1 MSYNIKIIK
10 ENQHKTSEWSGG
22 TTTQLYIYPENSLY
36 SERKFKWRLSSA
48 KVEVEKSIFTSLPGI
63 SRHIMVLE
71 GELFLEH
78 EGHHKA
84 ALKALQQDTFSGD
97 WTTTSFGKVTDF
109 NLMLA
114 QGYKGELE
122 AISFNSGEHKDIL
135 LYSNANDAKAFS
147 QITEAF
153 YIVQGYIEIDT
164 GLKKKTGL
172 SKGDLIMVTRTGKE
186 TTSEFK
192 INSRCKEESKMVK
205 ASIFYYEN
213 S

>member
-1 MSYNIKIIK
+1 MSYNIKIFK

-22 TTTQLYIYPENSLY
+22 TTTELYIFPEDSLY

-48 KVEVEKSIFTSLPGI
+48 KVEVEKSTFTSLPGI

-71 GELFLEH
+71 GELFLDH
-78 EGHHKA
+78 EGHHNA
-84 ALKALQQDTFSGD
+84 ALKALQQDSFSGD

-114 QGYKGELE
+114 QGYNGELE
-122 AISFNSGEHKDIL
+122 AISFNSGEVKDIL
-135 LYSNANDAKAFS
+135 LHSYVNDTEVFS

-164 GLKKKTGL
+164 GSKKKIGL
-172 SKGDLIMVTRTGKE
+172 SKGDLIIVTRTE
-186 TTSEFK
+186 QEIISEFK
-192 INSRCKEESKMVK
+192 ILSNSKEESKMVK
-205 ASIFYYEN
+205 ASIFYCE
-213 S
+213 

>member
-1 MSYNIKIIK
+1 MSYNIKIFK

-22 TTTQLYIYPENSLY
+22 TTTELYIYPEDSLY

-48 KVEVEKSIFTSLPGI
+48 KVEVEKSTFTSLPGI

-78 EGHHKA
+78 EGHHNA
-84 ALKALQQDTFSGD
+84 ALKALEQDSFSGD
-97 WTTTSFGKVTDF
+97 WATTSFGKVTDF

-122 AISFNSGEHKDIL
+122 AIYFNSGELKDIL
-135 LYSNANDAKAFS
+135 LHSNVNDSEVFS

-153 YIVQGYIEIDT
+153 YVVQGYIEIDT
-164 GLKKKTGL
+164 GLKKKIGL
-172 SKGDLIMVTRTGKE
+172 SKGDLIIVTRTGQE
-186 TTSEFK
+186 IISEFK
-192 INSRCKEESKMVK
+192 INSRCEGESKMIH
-205 ASIFYYEN
+205 ASIFYCE
-213 S
+213 

>member
-1 MSYNIKIIK
+1 MSYNVEIIK

-22 TTTQLYIYPENSLY
+22 TTTQLYIFPEDSLY

-48 KVEVEKSIFTSLPGI
+48 KVEVEKSTFTSLPGI

-78 EGHHKA
+78 EGHHNA
-84 ALKALQQDTFSGD
+84 ALKALQQDSFSGD
-97 WTTTSFGKVTDF
+97 WTTISFGKVTDF

-122 AISFNSGEHKDIL
+122 AISFNSGEVKDIL
-135 LYSNANDAKAFS
+135 LNSNVSDTEVFS

-153 YIVQGYIEIDT
+153 YVVQGYIEIDT
-164 GLKKKTGL
+164 GLKKKIGL
-172 SKGDLIMVTRTGKE
+172 SKGELIIVTRTGQE
-186 TTSEFK
+186 IISEFK
-192 INSRCKEESKMVK
+192 IHSNSKEESKMVK
-205 ASIFYYEN
+205 ASIFYCE
-213 S
+213 